1 VTAPY
6 CSAGVLEFTV
16 ENISA
21 EEIARLRGIYE
32 PLTESVRELV
42 DTVIRTQA
50 DAQTVAAVK
59 ADIDAA
65 VARLRSTQID
75 GAFGVR
81 RTTSGESMGWGNA
94 VIGIRNALAPPL
106 EIHHEPDGRRWTD
119 FHLGAAYE
127 GPPGHVH
134 GGVSALILDHVLGE
148 AASPDRKPRFTGSI
162 TVRYLRATPLGRL
175 HAEAVITRTDGFKT
189 FCAGHIADAEGITV
203 EAEGV
208 FITPRWLRDSAP
220 TAWPSRGS
228 SGPSD

>member
-1 VTAPY
+1 M
-6 CSAGVLEFTV
+6 LEFTV
-16 ENISA
+16 EDISA

-32 PLTESVRELV
+32 PLTESVRDLV
-42 DTVIRTQA
+42 DATIRTRA
-50 DAQTVAAVK
+50 DAETVAAIK

-65 VARLRSTQID
+65 VARLRGTQID

-106 EIHHEPDGRRWTD
+106 GIHRDPDGRRWTD
-119 FHLGAAYE
+119 FHLAAAYE

-162 TVRYLRATPLGRL
+162 TMRYLRATPLGPL
-175 HAEAVITRTDGFKT
+175 HAEAVITRTDGVKT
-189 FCAGHIADAEGITV
+189 FCAGHISDAEGITV

-208 FITPRWLRDSAP
+208 FITPRWLRD
-220 TAWPSRGS
+220 
-228 SGPSD
+228 